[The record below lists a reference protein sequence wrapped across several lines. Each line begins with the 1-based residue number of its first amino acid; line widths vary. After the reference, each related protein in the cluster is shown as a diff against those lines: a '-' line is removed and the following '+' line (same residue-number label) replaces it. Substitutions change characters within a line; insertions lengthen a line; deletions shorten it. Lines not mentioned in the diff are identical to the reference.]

1 MKKPVLIFT
10 AAVVLIA
17 GVALLLGFLS
27 GGDRSPDAAG
37 GGNADSPAA
46 TGTPMLA
53 GEQRP
58 QNLNTPPASA
68 AATGTDSPLLPL
80 GSTDADAA
88 VSLRE
93 SFLHGDP
100 NAPKIVR
107 DTTPQEQ
114 ATPEELADPKLYAQ
128 YEARQNMRMYKAYVS
143 AAENEIPRLQ
153 QDIAKAK
160 AMGLSKEQIAEGEE
174 KLRRI
179 QAMRDQLM
187 SEHPEI
193 SRVQ

>member
-1 MKKPVLIFT
+1 MKKPILIF
-10 AAVVLIA
+10 AVAVAVLA
-17 GVALLLGFLS
+17 GVAVLLGSLL
-27 GGDRSPDAAG
+27 GGDKNPSLAQG
-37 GGNADSPAA
+37 PAREGPEA
-46 TGTPMLA
+46 STLLM

-58 QNLNTPPASA
+58 QNLNAPPPPA
-68 AATGTDSPLLPL
+68 ATPTGDSPLLPL
-80 GSTDADAA
+80 GPTDSDAA

-100 NAPKIVR
+100 NAPKLYR
-107 DTTPQEQ
+107 DPTPQEQ

-128 YEARQNMRMYKAYVS
+128 YEARQNMRLYKAYVA
-143 AAENEIPRLQ
+143 AAETEIPRLQ

-160 AMGLSKEQIAEGEE
+160 AMGLTKEQIAEGEE

-193 SRVQ
+193 ARVQ

>member
-1 MKKPVLIFT
+1 MKKPVIIFAVAVAVLAG
-10 AAVVLIA
+10 AAV
-17 GVALLLGFLS
+17 LLGMWM
-27 GGDRSPDAAG
+27 GGDGKRVLPGMSAADHPS
-37 GGNADSPAA
+37 GNSADSMM
-46 TGTPMLA
+46 T

-58 QNLNTPPASA
+58 QNLNAPPAPAMS
-68 AATGTDSPLLPL
+68 GTDSPLLPL
-80 GSTDADAA
+80 EPSNVDAA
-88 VSLRE
+88 VSMRE

-128 YEARQNMRMYKAYVS
+128 FEARQNMRLYKGYVA
-143 AAENEIPRLQ
+143 AAETEIPRLQ

-179 QAMRDQLM
+179 QAMRDQLL

-193 SRVQ
+193 SR

>member
-1 MKKPVLIFT
+1 MKKPVIIFT
-10 AAVVLIA
+10 AAVAVLA
-17 GVALLLGFLS
+17 GVAVVLGMWM
-27 GGDRSPDAAG
+27 GGDGKRSLPGMTTADHAAGSAAG
-37 GGNADSPAA
+37 GIM
-46 TGTPMLA
+46 T

-58 QNLNTPPASA
+58 QNLNAPPAPA
-68 AATGTDSPLLPL
+68 PGGTDSPLLPL
-80 GSTDADAA
+80 EPSTVDAA
-88 VSLRE
+88 VSMRE

-100 NAPKIVR
+100 NAPKVVH
-107 DTTPQEQ
+107 DATPQEQ

-128 YEARQNMRMYKAYVS
+128 FEARQNMRLYKGYVA
-143 AAENEIPRLQ
+143 AAETEIPRLQ

-179 QAMRDQLM
+179 QAMRDQLL

-193 SRVQ
+193 SR